1 MYPQGSLAVS
11 GTLESLV
18 ARLQSVRPDSP
29 RQWGRMTPSQ
39 MLCHLSDSFLT
50 VSGDRPVAK
59 SAETF
64 FSRTVIKFIAIH
76 SPLPWPK
83 GVPTMREVDAEKDG
97 TKPGDFERD
106 RQQVIERLRA
116 FAAPGATYAR
126 HPIFGAMS
134 RAEWMK
140 WGFAHVDH
148 HLRQFNA

>member
-1 MYPQGSLAVS
+1 MYPQGSLAVP
-11 GTLESLV
+11 GTLESLI
-18 ARLQSVRPDSP
+18 ARLQAVRPDSP
-29 RQWGRMTPSQ
+29 RQWGRMTPAQ
-39 MLCHLSDSFLT
+39 MLCHLSDAFLT

-64 FSRTVIKFIAIH
+64 FSRTVIKYIAIH

-106 RQQVIERLRA
+106 RQQAIELLRA
-116 FAAPGATYAR
+116 FAAPGAAYVR
-126 HPIFGAMS
+126 HPIFGEMS

-140 WGFAHVDH
+140 WGFGHTDH